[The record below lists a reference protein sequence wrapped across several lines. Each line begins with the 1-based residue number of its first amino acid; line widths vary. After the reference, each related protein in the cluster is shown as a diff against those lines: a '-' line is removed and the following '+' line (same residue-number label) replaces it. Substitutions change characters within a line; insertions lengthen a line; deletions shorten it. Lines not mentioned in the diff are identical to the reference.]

1 MTVKSGRVIDVEP
14 LERLEG
20 KLRRLVALVEQLR
33 AEKTALVDDN
43 SRLQIQV
50 DSLQARVAEAEAQ
63 AGAELVALREE
74 RDQVRTRGASL
85 LDQVEKTLGPGL
97 EP

>member
-74 RDQVRTRGASL
+74 RDQVRTRVASL